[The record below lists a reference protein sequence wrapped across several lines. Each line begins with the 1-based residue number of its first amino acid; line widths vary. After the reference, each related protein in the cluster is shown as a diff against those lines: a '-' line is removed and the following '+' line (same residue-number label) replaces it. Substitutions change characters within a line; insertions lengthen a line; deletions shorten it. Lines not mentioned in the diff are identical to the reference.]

1 MAMEKKMILN
11 LALFIINVSKTLFL
25 VIKEFQIIP
34 QI

>member
-25 VIKEFQIIP
+25 VIKEF
-34 QI
+34 